1 MKEKI
6 KIQSKQIVSVEE
18 DSTELLDIIRKRDI
32 KFPSVHLGFFKTV
45 YAKIESANLN
55 GVRLARQAVVN
66 GISGLVGS
74 QVNFEHLG
82 AGFVM
87 GTILDAWI
95 AGDNIEVV
103 YSMFKSVYPDE
114 YERSVE
120 LAKEGELSVSFELL
134 SERDTQ
140 ESLEDGT
147 IRLNDIDFVGMG
159 HLMDNPP
166 AEPTAKISEFAKKCK
181 ERLSHIQDRILVCA
195 SVIEKACDEVIESE
209 HEDDEVKM
217 PELFIVTTSDDRH
230 FHVAEMDSDGNG
242 VTISGHGE
250 GKHPEPHKIV
260 NWQIQ
265 LAKNADSETTDDGKH
280 THRIMND
287 IMAKIK
293 EHIKVRADKWSSDIT
308 NNFPDSSFA
317 VIEPAFLNGETGN
330 KKARHLPFKDRNG
343 RFDVTNYRIALDKL
357 DTILPVTN
365 SITTEELRKSAKEEL
380 DKHVNEIDEAIKATK
395 KQGGVKS
402 MNEEEIKKV
411 KALRDELGDFAKDV
425 KDEDLL
431 NDEVV
436 AELRKEATKAT
447 EKTDSEKEAE
457 GDAGAD
463 GDKNEGTEKT
473 DEEKAEELAFKTD
486 SVEIRTFSIEE
497 KDGVETV
504 IENIERMTVTDFNA
518 LKEAKAKV
526 EELESTLEAKNS
538 EIETVRE
545 NAEKV
550 GQTKVQLKDNEFTKD
565 FKDEDYLDDEKVNEA
580 IQVQADKETIA
591 ERKEELKENEYAKDF
606 KDEDYLN
613 EDKCELAKVK
623 KEKDDL
629 EATKD
634 KVDASEDNK
643 DDEAESD
650 MNTGDQT
657 DKPSKYSEVIAGIRQ
672 ETSKATPKQ
681 KVYTRQK

>member
-6 KIQSKQIVSVEE
+6 IIQSKQIVSVEE

-55 GVRLARQAVVN
+55 GIRLARQAVVN

-87 GTILDAWI
+87 GNILDAWI
-95 AGDNIEVV
+95 NGDNIEVV

-140 ESLEDGT
+140 EELKDGT

-166 AEPTAKISEFAKKCK
+166 AEPTAKISEFAKRIKN
-181 ERLSHIQDRILVCA
+181 RLSNIEDRDLVCA
-195 SVIEKACDEVIESE
+195 SVIEKACDEVLESE
-209 HEDDEVKM
+209 HEDDEIKM
-217 PELFIVTTSDDRH
+217 PELFIVTTSDDKH
-230 FHVAEMDSDGNG
+230 FHVAEMDFDGNG
-242 VTISGHGE
+242 ITISGHGE

-265 LAKNADSETTDDGKH
+265 LAKNADPETTDDGKH

-436 AELRKEATKAT
+436 ADLRKEATKT
-447 EKTDSEKEAE
+447 NEKDDEGEA
-457 GDAGAD
+457 
-463 GDKNEGTEKT
+463 EGTEKT

-486 SVEIRTFSIEE
+486 SVEIRTFSVEE

-518 LKEAKAKV
+518 LKEAKARV
-526 EELESTLEAKNS
+526 EELESTLEAKDS

-550 GQTKVQLKDNEFTKD
+550 GKTKVQLKDNEFTKD
-565 FKDEDYLDDEKVNEA
+565 FKDEDYLNDEKVNEA
-580 IQVQADKETIA
+580 IQAQADKETIA
-591 ERKEELKENEYAKDF
+591 ERKEELKDNEYAKDF

-623 KEKDDL
+623 KEKDEL
-629 EATKD
+629 EAKKD
-634 KVDASEDNK
+634 KVNASE

-650 MNTGDQT
+650 MNTGDAD
-657 DKPSKYSEVIAGIRQ
+657 DKPSDYSTVIATIRQ

-681 KVYTRQK
+681 KIYTRQK

>member
-32 KFPSVHLGFFKTV
+32 KFPSAHLGFFKTV

-55 GVRLARQAVVN
+55 GIRLARQAVVN

-140 ESLEDGT
+140 EELKDGT

-181 ERLSHIQDRILVCA
+181 ERLSHIQDRELVCA
-195 SVIEKACDEVIESE
+195 SVIEQACDEVLASE
-209 HEDDEVKM
+209 HEDDEIKM
-217 PELFIVTTSDDRH
+217 PELFIVTTSDDHH
-230 FHVAEMDSDGNG
+230 FHVAEMDFDGNG

-265 LAKNADSETTDDGKH
+265 LAKNADPETTDDGKH

-293 EHIKVRADKWSSDIT
+293 EYIKVRVDKWSSDIT

-380 DKHVNEIDEAIKATK
+380 DKHVNEIDEPIKATK

-431 NDEVV
+431 NDDVV
-436 AELRKEATKAT
+436 AELRKEVTKAT
-447 EKTDSEKEAE
+447 EKADSEKDDE
-457 GDAGAD
+457 GEAGA
-463 GDKNEGTEKT
+463 EGTEKT
-473 DEEKAEELAFKTD
+473 DEEKAEEIAFKTD
-486 SVEIRTFSIEE
+486 SVEIRTFSVEE

-504 IENIERMTVTDFNA
+504 IEKMERMTVTDLNA
-518 LKEAKAKV
+518 LKEAVAKV
-526 EELESTLEAKNS
+526 EELENTLEAKDS

-565 FKDEDYLDDEKVNEA
+565 FKDEDYLNDEKVNEA
-580 IQVQADKETIA
+580 IQAQTDKETIA
-591 ERKEELKENEYAKDF
+591 KRKEELKDNEYAKDF

-634 KVDASEDNK
+634 KVDASEEDK

-650 MNTGDQT
+650 MNIGDKD
-657 DKPSKYSEVIAGIRQ
+657 DKPSEYSEVIASIRQ

-681 KVYTRQK
+681 KIYTRQK